1 MENQKIRV
9 AITHGDTNGIG
20 YELIFKTFADAEMLE
35 LCTPIIYGSPKI
47 AAYHRKALDIQ
58 GNFSIINSTDEVQ
71 DGRINLLTCFD
82 EELKVD
88 FGHSNE
94 GSGKAA
100 LLALD
105 KALTD
110 YRHQAYDVLVN
121 CPIDNKTVHVDGY
134 PFENIARYLETSIGE
149 GKQTSTLYVSGQQH
163 LLVVTEDAEVK
174 DVTHL
179 LTKKMIVEKGELLA
193 QSLQRD
199 FNISN
204 PRIAVLAFNAT
215 NQGEEEQEFII
226 PAIKTLTEKGVQVF
240 GPYTAE
246 TFFGEGCY
254 EAFDGVLAMY
264 SDQALPTI
272 KALATEGVVE
282 FNANLPLVAT
292 KSSETYGASIAGKG
306 MANAAT
312 FRHAIYTAIDIYRNR
327 IAFDEPLAN
336 PLQKLYHEKH
346 DEGEKIRFSVSK
358 KRNE

>member
-1 MENQKIRV
+1 M
-9 AITHGDTNGIG
+9 
-20 YELIFKTFADAEMLE
+20 
-35 LCTPIIYGSPKI
+35 
-47 AAYHRKALDIQ
+47 
-58 GNFSIINSTDEVQ
+58 
-71 DGRINLLTCFD
+71 
-82 EELKVD
+82 
-88 FGHSNE
+88 
-94 GSGKAA
+94 
-100 LLALD
+100 
-105 KALTD
+105 
-110 YRHQAYDVLVN
+110 
-121 CPIDNKTVHVDGY
+121 
-134 PFENIARYLETSIGE
+134 
-149 GKQTSTLYVSGQQH
+149 
-163 LLVVTEDAEVK
+163 
-174 DVTHL
+174 
-179 LTKKMIVEKGELLA
+179 LA

-246 TFFGEGCY
+246 TFFGEGYY

-306 MANAAT
+306 MADAAT

-346 DEGEKIRFSVSK
+346 DEGEKTRFSVSK